1 MIRPSQLD
9 TNLLKTGDIILQN
22 TCFSLTNPVTWFSW
36 IIRKV
41 TRSQRNHS
49 SDILIID
56 EQIYVIESL
65 WAGIVIRKRSQF
77 NKDNKLIKQVRM
89 KGFEQKFDQNKYKI
103 KALMQLDKKYD
114 FIGVVRLFLRICFGW
129 RNNPAKA
136 ESEKKFWCSEFNA
149 WCKDLPHWQT
159 WLPKDFN
166 TSDLFYDIQ

>member
-65 WAGIVIRKRSQF
+65 
-77 NKDNKLIKQVRM
+77 
-89 KGFEQKFDQNKYKI
+89 
-103 KALMQLDKKYD
+103 
-114 FIGVVRLFLRICFGW
+114 
-129 RNNPAKA
+129 
-136 ESEKKFWCSEFNA
+136 
-149 WCKDLPHWQT
+149 
-159 WLPKDFN
+159 
-166 TSDLFYDIQ
+166 